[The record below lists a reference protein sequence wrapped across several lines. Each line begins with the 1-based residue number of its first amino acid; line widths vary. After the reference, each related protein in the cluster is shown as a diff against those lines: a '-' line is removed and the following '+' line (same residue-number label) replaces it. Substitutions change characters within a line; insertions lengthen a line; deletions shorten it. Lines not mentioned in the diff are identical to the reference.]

1 MVCVVSRTGRQF
13 QRYNKGRRQV
23 VGCIPYRVKTP
34 SDGTVSDKFEVLV
47 ISSQKGHAL
56 MFPKGGWELDE
67 SVEEAAS
74 RESLEEAGVI
84 GDVEV
89 KLETDFIIP
98 LWPILLRYFKKVC
111 VFIFEQRQLGKWDFL
126 SKSRGTFYEGLMF
139 PMHVKEELE
148 LWPEQ
153 HLRQRMWMK
162 VDEAREACRDWWM
175 KEALD
180 VLVHRL
186 SSSSPSMKA
195 IEEDKSVPL
204 VSIC

>member
-1 MVCVVSRTGRQF
+1 MVCVVSRTGRQY

-23 VGCIPYRVKTP
+23 VGCIPYRLKTS
-34 SDGTVSDKFEVLV
+34 SDGIVSDEFEVLV

-67 SVEEAAS
+67 SIEEAAS

-84 GDVEV
+84 GDVE
-89 KLETDFIIP
+89 
-98 LWPILLRYFKKVC
+98 
-111 VFIFEQRQLGKWDFL
+111 RQLGKWDFL

-139 PMHVKEELE
+139 PMFVKEELE

-186 SSSSPSMKA
+186 SSSPPSVMKPM
-195 IEEDKSVPL
+195 EEDKTVPL
-204 VSIC
+204 ISIC

>member
-23 VGCIPYRVKTP
+23 VGCIPYRLKTS
-34 SDGTVSDKFEVLV
+34 SDDTFIDEFEVLV
-47 ISSQKGHAL
+47 ISSQKGRAL
-56 MFPKGGWELDE
+56 MFPKGGWEVDE

-84 GDVEV
+84 GDV
-89 KLETDFIIP
+89 
-98 LWPILLRYFKKVC
+98 
-111 VFIFEQRQLGKWDFL
+111 EQRQLGKWDFL

-139 PMHVKEELE
+139 PMLVKEELE

-180 VLVHRL
+180 ILVHRL
-186 SSSSPSMKA
+186 SSSPPSAMKPL
-195 IEEDKSVPL
+195 EEDKTVPMI
-204 VSIC
+204 SIC